1 MPLLS
6 AAGGLKVNIVVVEP
20 DPDLLELFG
29 AVLGSAH
36 QVRTVR
42 RGDEAAALLAREPR
56 PDVLLSELELAGES
70 GESLAFRARAY
81 PHGPAVFFMSVDRER
96 LSEARDL
103 ARQVF
108 LKPFALST
116 IVAAVENVAR
126 EKRGGSGD
134 C

>member
-1 MPLLS
+1 
-6 AAGGLKVNIVVVEP
+6 LKIVVVEP

-29 AVLGSAH
+29 AVLGREH
-36 QVRTVR
+36 QVRTVS
-42 RGDEAAALLAREPR
+42 RGDEAAALLAREPQ

-70 GESLAFRARAY
+70 GESLAFRARGY

-96 LSEARDL
+96 LSEARAL

-116 IVAAVENVAR
+116 VVAALESVAR
-126 EKRGGSGD
+126 EKDRGDHG